1 MPTPPSTT
9 NAPVVVLDDC
19 DSLFKLKLKAVII
32 PVYVAC
38 PFDSM
43 VTPVPTA
50 TELPAE
56 TVSKYPVL
64 NRLKLAH
71 ISYVLS

>member
-1 MPTPPSTT
+1 MSNEPSPT
-9 NAPVVVLDDC
+9 NFC
-19 DSLFKLKLKAVII
+19 AVTI

-38 PFDSM
+38 PFDSI

-64 NRLKLAH
+64 HLTEVVPKSKALSVFGS
-71 ISYVLS
+71 ISPFTIKSDLV